1 MNGPEEATQERAWP
15 IQNPEGVA
23 QMNGLEEATQE
34 SAWPLATLLPRKRGH
49 SRVSA
54 ALWIRLVT
62 DYCERVI
69 LGLYFL
75 YLL

>member
-1 MNGPEEATQERAWP
+1 MNGS
-15 IQNPEGVA
+15 
-23 QMNGLEEATQE
+23 EEATQE
-34 SAWPLATLLPRKRGH
+34 SAWLLTTLLPRKRGY

-54 ALWIRLVT
+54 AIWMKLVT
-62 DYCERVI
+62 GFRGRVV